1 MEIVENTTSRVEET
15 RKASSA
21 LCYRTRLKRLD
32 KDPLLITIYCF
43 RQRRSS
49 KSRTAWSCIHW
60 LTCTTSVF

>member
-43 RQRRSS
+43 RPRRSS
-49 KSRTAWSCIHW
+49 KSWTARSCIHW